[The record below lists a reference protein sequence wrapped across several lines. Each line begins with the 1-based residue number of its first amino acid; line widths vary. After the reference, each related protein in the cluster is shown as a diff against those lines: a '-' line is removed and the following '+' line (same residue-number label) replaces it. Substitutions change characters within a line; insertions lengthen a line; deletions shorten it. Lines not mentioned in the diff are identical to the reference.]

1 MEAGVCPAGV
11 EATAGM
17 GLEEG
22 FEERS
27 HCVIFWLLS
36 FFLLLLCFLGAREL
50 SWVVA
55 TDLFELGALWDDLI
69 GDISGERQLTGL
81 EGLAFNRLDT
91 LVTSLLFGLLLFPV
105 S

>member
-1 MEAGVCPAGV
+1 
-11 EATAGM
+11 M

-22 FEERS
+22 LDERS
-27 HCVIFWLLS
+27 HCVILRLLS
-36 FFLLLLCFLGAREL
+36 FFLILLCFLGAREFN
-50 SWVVA
+50 WVVA

-81 EGLAFNRLDT
+81 EGLAFNLLDT